1 MLTEKQTS
9 GTVGRRGLRRRV
21 AALGFAAAL
30 VAAALPTTMAGASSV
45 LTEESFRNPTAA
57 SSVWVAG
64 GSGGS
69 RPGWPGG
76 ACLTAGSDTAS
87 TPLPGCGLASP
98 DAAGSGALR
107 LTPADN
113 GKSGFALRNEALP
126 SSYGLD
132 ITFNMAQWGG
142 NGADGIAFFI
152 VDGAV
157 ALTQP
162 GSLGGGLGYV
172 PSDYYGVP
180 GVNGALMGIGFDA
193 YGNFSQ
199 PDSDGDGCP
208 SVPGVGSQRVVLR
221 GPGQGF
227 SGYCQLAAS
236 GPLARP
242 LDDSTRAAATRVVR
256 VVIDPDSE
264 EGQFVR
270 VYLDGAEVLVAPV
283 PVEFTRA
290 STFKFGFAA
299 ATGGLTNNHEVWG
312 MEVESVLPV
321 PPTPDPDTDGDGI
334 PNPIDVDLDGD
345 GIPNVVDPDVDGDGI
360 PNVTDPDIDGDGI
373 PNTEDPDADGD
384 GVANADD
391 SDADG
396 AEEIVVVAAA
406 PRFTG

>member
-1 MLTEKQTS
+1 MSTRRT
-9 GTVGRRGLRRRV
+9 TVGVDGRRRRIHAHGAAV
-21 AALGFAAAL
+21 AAIAALAAAT
-30 VAAALPTTMAGASSV
+30 LPMGTAGASSV

-64 GSGGS
+64 GTGG
-69 RPGWPGG
+69 PQTGWPDS
-76 ACLTAGSDTAS
+76 ACLTAGADTAA
-87 TPLPGCGLASP
+87 TPLPGCGLTTP
-98 DAAGSGALR
+98 DAAGSGVLR
-107 LTPADN
+107 LTSADN
-113 GKSGFALRNEALP
+113 SLSGFALRNESLP

-157 ALTQP
+157 ELTQP

-290 STFKFGFAA
+290 SAFKFGFAA
-299 ATGGLTNNHEVWG
+299 ATGGQTNNHEVWG

-345 GIPNVVDPDVDGDGI
+345 GLPNVTDPDVDGDGI

-373 PNTEDPDADGD
+373 PNAEDPDADGD
-384 GVANADD
+384 GIPNAEDP
-391 SDADG
+391 DADG
-396 AEEIVVVAAA
+396 AEETVAAT